1 MSPEHRVSSLQD
13 MRAAPSLAGVL
24 WDHLGE
30 KKVEPGFVPNVSSRA
45 AGRPGAGGTPGWG
58 ELSALPPQ
66 KGRLHC
72 DPTFELEE
80 MILESRPLH
89 KKKKRLAK
97 SRSRDSSRDSAQSVS
112 AGRGAL
118 CTSASCRAPH
128 TRAPGEPCTRP
139 SRSPGAF
146 PPPAL
151 AQPRLQLSSPTS
163 SSEALTSCPSPSL
176 PPLTPSLP
184 A

>member
-1 MSPEHRVSSLQD
+1 
-13 MRAAPSLAGVL
+13 
-24 WDHLGE
+24 
-30 KKVEPGFVPNVSSRA
+30 
-45 AGRPGAGGTPGWG
+45 
-58 ELSALPPQ
+58 
-66 KGRLHC
+66 
-72 DPTFELEE
+72 

-118 CTSASCRAPH
+118 CTSASCRAPR

-139 SRSPGAF
+139 SRSLGAF

-163 SSEALTSCPSPSL
+163 SSEALTSSSDPLTSCLSPSP
-176 PPLTPSLP
+176 PLSGKK
-184 A
+184 